1 MALSRHHAA
10 TTRPLRIDEIV
21 QQAQD
26 FEFVS
31 NRTLKAWLRSA
42 QMLLTEAAICE
53 QDGNLQM
60 AYLYLIR
67 HAELVLGKLPTHP
80 EYRDPG
86 LKAQVSQAQKTVQ
99 RNLNHLEKLKP
110 RIQADYERYVKAR
123 EKREREKAQV
133 QAERDEDERQRRWE
147 DQYGIGAISPEDSGY
162 HECEEALNASEH
174 QQLAVDLAR
183 RELRRRDA
191 NKQSTRQAG
200 ISPGTV
206 ASRRQ
211 GIVVDEQSRGEGD
224 YDGIRNAGRHLYPGR
239 PSQRQAG
246 PASQQAGSTAYH
258 YPSVPAKEGVIDWR
272 THQQPVP
279 LDTPPPSIPSKEPYH
294 NTLQP
299 TLPPK
304 PSAQIRAP
312 SPPPAST
319 KSRYT
324 FTSHASTES
333 GAPLRTIMLPP
344 DLRTSFLNLAHANT
358 ARNLETCGILC
369 GTVVSNAL
377 FISHLIIPDQ
387 HSTSDTCDTTEGGD
401 NALFDYCDA
410 HSLLV
415 CGWIHTHPTQSCFL
429 SSRDLHT
436 SSGYQVMLPEAIAI
450 VCAPRHNPDWGI
462 FRLTD
467 PPGLQ
472 HVLKCDKQGLF
483 HLHDEVRLYTD
494 ADGGRGKGHVVV
506 AKGLEFSVVDLRGKS

>member
-1 MALSRHHAA
+1 MALSHHYAA
-10 TTRPLRIDEIV
+10 NTRPMNIEQIV
-21 QQAQD
+21 KQAQD
-26 FEFVS
+26 FEFVP

-60 AYLYLIR
+60 AYLFLLR
-67 HAELVLGKLPTHP
+67 HAELILSKLPSHP
-80 EYRDPG
+80 QFRDPG
-86 LKAQVSQAQKTVQ
+86 LKVEVGQAQKTVQ
-99 RNLNHLEKLKP
+99 RNLSKLEKLKP
-110 RIQADYERYVKAR
+110 RVQAEYDRYVKAKERR
-123 EKREREKAQV
+123 EQERQRV

-147 DQYGIGAISPEDSGY
+147 DEYGIGAVSPEDGAY
-162 HECEEALNASEH
+162 DDREQALNAREH

-200 ISPGTV
+200 ISPGEV

-211 GIVVDEQSRGEGD
+211 GIVVNDLIQRESAYEDVRE
-224 YDGIRNAGRHLYPGR
+224 AGQHLYPAR
-239 PSQRQAG
+239 QPSRQAAA
-246 PASQQAGSTAYH
+246 PHQQASTAYH

-272 THQQPVP
+272 TQQTQQP
-279 LDTPPPSIPSKEPYH
+279 H
-294 NTLQP
+294 ALQP
-299 TLPPK
+299 PTIPTKEEPHQPPILPPK
-304 PSAQIRAP
+304 PTLATPDPAP
-312 SPPPAST
+312 PST

-324 FTSHASTES
+324 FAPQAYTES

-344 DLRTSFLNLAHANT
+344 DLRTTFLNLAHPNT

-387 HSTSDTCDTTEGGD
+387 NSTSDTCDTTEAGD
-401 NALFDYCDA
+401 NNLFDYCDS

-415 CGWIHTHPTQSCFL
+415 MGWIHTHPSQSCFL

-472 HVLKCDKQGLF
+472 HVLKCEKQGLF
-483 HLHDEVRLYTD
+483 HLHEEGRLYTD
-494 ADGGRGKGHVVV
+494 ADCGERKGRGHVVE
-506 AKGLEFSVVDLRGKS
+506 AKGLEFQVVDLRGRK

>member
-1 MALSRHHAA
+1 MS
-10 TTRPLRIDEIV
+10 IEEINK
-21 QQAQD
+21 QAQD
-26 FEFVS
+26 FDFVP

-42 QMLLTEAAICE
+42 QMLLTEAVICE

-80 EYRDPG
+80 QYRDPG
-86 LKAQVSQAQKTVQ
+86 LKAEVSQAQKVVKG
-99 RNLNHLEKLKP
+99 NLTKLERLKP
-110 RIQADYERYVKAR
+110 RIQAEYERYVKAK
-123 EKREREKAQV
+123 EKREKERARV
-133 QAERDEDERQRRWE
+133 QAERDEDERQRPWE
-147 DQYGIGAISPEDSGY
+147 DQYGIGAISSPEDGAY
-162 HECEEALNASEH
+162 DEREEALNAREH

-191 NKQSTRQAG
+191 NQQSTRQAG

-211 GIVVDEQSRGEGD
+211 GIVVEDQGRDDSSYGGVRE
-224 YDGIRNAGRHLYPGR
+224 AGQHLYPGR
-239 PSQRQAG
+239 QPPRQDGTGA
-246 PASQQAGSTAYH
+246 QQSAAYR

-272 THQQPVP
+272 TQPNQHQQYPA
-279 LDTPPPSIPSKEPYH
+279 TTRPPALPAKDLP
-294 NTLQP
+294 TTQP
-299 TLPPK
+299 PALPPK
-304 PSAQIRAP
+304 PTTT
-312 SPPPAST
+312 SPPPPAPQN
-319 KSRYT
+319 RYT
-324 FTSHASTES
+324 FAPTSTTES
-333 GAPLRTIMLPP
+333 GAPLRTILLPP
-344 DLRTSFLNLAHANT
+344 DLRTHFLNLAHANT

-377 FISHLIIPDQ
+377 CISHLVLPAQ
-387 HSTSDTCDTTEGGD
+387 HATSDTCDTTEAGD

-410 HSLLV
+410 HALLV
-415 CGWIHTHPTQSCFL
+415 CGWIHTHPSQSCFL

-450 VCAPRHNPDWGI
+450 VCAPRHTPDWGV

-472 HVLKCDKQGLF
+472 HVLKCERKGLF
-483 HLHDEVRLYTD
+483 HPHDEERLYTD
-494 ADGGRGKGHVVV
+494 ADGGVGKGHVVE
-506 AKGLEFSVVDLRGKS
+506 AKGLEFRVVDLRGKG